1 MIFPKPRKRIKK
13 KEVKKEQEKLQGIL
27 KNKRKRSEKRKKK
40 KMMNFSILHQNLLGE
55 GFDRKYI
62 EYKSDWDTLFK
73 TLLVIEQFDN
83 I

>member
-1 MIFPKPRKRIKK
+1 M
-13 KEVKKEQEKLQGIL
+13 

-73 TLLVIEQFDN
+73 TLSVIE
-83 I
+83 